1 MNRLLTSI
9 MIMAALTAATACSTS
24 KTNAVANRAGYV
36 NAMPRAVIYRT
47 NGDYADLVPVVL
59 SADGSKLT
67 WYPDVR
73 DIRAT
78 SAPMDAGDGWLL
90 DRIGVGE
97 HTVYLDYTLDQYR
110 SLGTTPPASEL
121 MRHIKPDARVTEVIV
136 LDMTTPEAVEQLN
149 KGAKL
154 H

>member
-1 MNRLLTSI
+1 
-9 MIMAALTAATACSTS
+9 MIMASLAVTTACSTPR
-24 KTNAVANRAGYV
+24 TNAVTKPAGKV
-36 NAMPRAVIYRT
+36 HAMPRAVIYRT
-47 NGDYADLVPVVL
+47 SGDCANLVPVVL
-59 SADGSKLT
+59 SADGTSLT

-97 HTVYLDYTLDQYR
+97 HTVFLDYTLDQYR

-121 MRHIKPDARVTEVIV
+121 IRHIKPDARVTEVIV
-136 LDMTTPEAVEQLN
+136 LDMTTSEAAEQLN
-149 KGAKL
+149 KGVKL

>member
-1 MNRLLTSI
+1 
-9 MIMAALTAATACSTS
+9 MIMASLIATTACSTTGT
-24 KTNAVANRAGYV
+24 KAVTKPTGYV
-36 NAMPRAVIYRT
+36 NAIPRAVIYRT
-47 NGDYADLVPVVL
+47 SGDCTDLVPVVL
-59 SADGSKLT
+59 SADATSLT

-78 SAPMDAGDGWLL
+78 SAPLDAGDGWLL

-97 HTVYLDYTLDQYR
+97 HTVFLDYTLEQYR

-121 MRHIKPDARVTEVIV
+121 MRHIKPDSRVTEVIV
-136 LDMTTPEAVEQLN
+136 LDMTTPEAVEQLKN
-149 KGAKL
+149 GVKL

>member
-9 MIMAALTAATACSTS
+9 MIMASLTATTACSTS
-24 KTNAVANRAGYV
+24 KTNAVATPTGYV

-47 NGDYADLVPVVL
+47 SGDCADLVPVVL
-59 SADGSKLT
+59 SADGTSLT

-97 HTVYLDYTLDQYR
+97 HTVFLDYTLDQYR

-121 MRHIKPDARVTEVIV
+121 MRHIKPGARVTEVTV
-136 LDMTTPEAVEQLN
+136 LDMTPEEAVERLRS
-149 KGAKL
+149 GAKL
-154 H
+154 R